1 MHMQLSYI
9 SYGIYL
15 LLIQVKGCGEAS
27 CDSLFSSPIQ
37 GYMLGVLSAC
47 LSALAGVYTEFLM
60 KKNNDSLYWQNV
72 QLYTQVPYF
81 FELKQLIVTYP
92 KTEIIRL
99 CSMHTHTRIKY
110 CMPQCFRDS
119 AMRIGYGCG
128 CSLVGSKIVRIRT
141 KCGVIMLHHNHTIVV
156 SRRHRYFSKNEGQGN
171 IVFTISFEETYLI
184 FIYLLILIDLRRDCL
199 FTMKLLIQMMFKLI

>member
-9 SYGIYL
+9 SYDIYL
-15 LLIQVKGCGEAS
+15 LLIQVKGCGEVS

-92 KTEIIRL
+92 KIEIIRL
-99 CSMHTHTRIKY
+99 CSMHTHTRLKE

-141 KCGVIMLHHNHTIVV
+141 KCGVIMLH
-156 SRRHRYFSKNEGQGN
+156 Q
-171 IVFTISFEETYLI
+171 
-184 FIYLLILIDLRRDCL
+184 
-199 FTMKLLIQMMFKLI
+199 